1 MITEFRTT
9 RPVGL
14 NSRGWL
20 NKIEDLIKNYICS
33 PFPEDFKT
41 DRPGNKLGKNW

>member
-9 RPVGL
+9 RHVGL

-33 PFPEDFKT
+33 RFPEDFKIDT
-41 DRPGNKLGKNW
+41 RENLLRKS